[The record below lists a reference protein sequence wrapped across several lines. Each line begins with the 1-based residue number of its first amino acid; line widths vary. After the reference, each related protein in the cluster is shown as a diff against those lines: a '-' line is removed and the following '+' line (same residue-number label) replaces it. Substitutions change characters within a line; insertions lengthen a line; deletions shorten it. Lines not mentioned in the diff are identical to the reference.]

1 MMNFNPIMPGVHRVV
16 RHMLKILQFL
26 IFNAFNVSLTILRTP
41 GIIGIK
47 TLSSVNSA
55 SEFKTYI
62 FAYTLQV
69 YVT

>member
-1 MMNFNPIMPGVHRVV
+1 MMNFNPIMPGVNRVV

-47 TLSSVNSA
+47 TLSSVNNA

>member
-1 MMNFNPIMPGVHRVV
+1 MMNFNPIMPGVHRAV

-47 TLSSVNSA
+47 TLSSVNNA